1 MKPVLVTLREDMDP
15 RTSRVSE
22 TTGAVLA
29 LKEPVRTPLM
39 SPSSSTAASTPLAPD
54 VLSALAVAKRQQLLL
69 AAGRQPDRKR
79 PWEATHY

>member
-15 RTSRVSE
+15 RMSRISE

-29 LKEPVRTPLM
+29 LKENIRTPLM
-39 SPSSSTAASTPLAPD
+39 SPSSTAASTPLAPD
-54 VLSALAVAKRQQLLL
+54 VLSALAFAKRQQLLL

-79 PWEATHY
+79 PWEATNY